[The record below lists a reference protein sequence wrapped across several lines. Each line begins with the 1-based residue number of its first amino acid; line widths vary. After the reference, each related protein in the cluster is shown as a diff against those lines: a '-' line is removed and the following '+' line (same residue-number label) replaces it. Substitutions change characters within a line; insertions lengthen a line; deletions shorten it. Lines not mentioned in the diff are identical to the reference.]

1 MDSMVVNFESERKNA
16 IQELKGVIGKEC
28 SENFS
33 PTLRAKLVDYDEFH
47 DVCIMEVVKSP
58 YPEWSWS
65 AQQNHTAGHR
75 YERPVYAIHNAFFF

>member
-1 MDSMVVNFESERKNA
+1 MSNNKMNQLVKMF
-16 IQELKGVIGKEC
+16 GVSV

-33 PTLRAKLVDYDEFH
+33 PTLRAKLVEIDESRGM
-47 DVCIMEVVKSP
+47 CTMEVVKSP

-75 YERPVYAIHNAFFF
+75 YERPVEYVWNAYFF